1 MPIYMQVEGITGNAT
16 ILPAEQQAI
25 RSFLINGGVSVAGA
39 QEFAAGNYVNNA
51 QDRKLLAKLM
61 SSIAKSATIQKTNG

>member
-1 MPIYMQVEGITGNAT
+1 MPSYMQVEGIAANASVP
-16 ILPAEQQAI
+16 PADQQAV

-61 SSIAKSATIQKTNG
+61 ASIAKSAAIKNG